1 MTTMLMGSEDSK
13 GTESLVPS
21 GGGSMRRNRRGV
33 ASRFAAIALIVP
45 MLGGCAS
52 RSDRIAAGDPF
63 APGSAPATL
72 TGATLLTDGETP
84 RLLLT
89 GNGPLAPTLYNR
101 EGSTKVVVDIANVV
115 ASPGF
120 EPPRADGVILSSL
133 DMKSFTELGKP
144 HIQFQLTG
152 RSPLEPAITSE
163 SGSPAMSIAL
173 GKAAPAT
180 VATVVVAAA
189 TLPPAA
195 PAQAPEPAL
204 AEPTVKVE
212 DVPRAAPIA
221 HVASAA
227 PEAPAVMSA
236 SAVAPAAMS
245 ASAASPARPAP
256 IAAGADAPPKPVRHA
271 ASGHRA
277 TRLSAVNVRL
287 SDGKLVATLAGN
299 GNFTYETFALENP
312 PRYVVDLPG
321 VLLATPKRVQDVK
334 HSAVSRVR
342 VSQFK
347 GGSEPVTRVVFDL
360 TSPAEPTAKTAP
372 SALALAFGRASAPAA
387 TMSASADAS
396 AVSAA
401 PAAAPEPK
409 PAPAAV
415 RATPE
420 RIAEAQPV
428 PAAGS
433 YEKHE
438 IDDPKEPVVR
448 GGRVLDL
455 TTSPAAVVAARPA
468 APAEEAKAA
477 SPAPAVSAPTDTL
490 NAAPAPKADAPRLV
504 QASPEVHEVKTPPV
518 ALVKPA
524 SAEPRWGK
532 SATAG
537 DKALIE
543 AAEALLVQQDSSSRP
558 HEIANPYEART
569 LGAGD
574 KQYTGEPITLN
585 LKDADIK
592 DTLQRFSE
600 LTQLNIV
607 LDPDVRGTVTV
618 SLQDIPWD
626 QALELILKINQLGY
640 VLEGNIMR
648 IASTNKLTQE
658 ENSRLQFIQAQDK
671 NRPLRTVLQKI
682 SYSNA
687 TEMAATARKV
697 MSSRGDIFID
707 TRSNTLVIKELP
719 DYLPTVLDL
728 IKNLDIASP
737 QVMIEARIV
746 EANRTWSNSIGVV
759 WGFNGVAGAATGNT
773 TGLVFPNSGSVAGNV
788 SLPSGA
794 PQVLQLSLA
803 NVLNTFNLDAEIHA
817 AESRG
822 LVKVISTPKIQTQ
835 TGELASIQSGFQI
848 PVQTTVN
855 NTTSVLYINAT
866 LRLDVTPQI
875 TNEGTVIM
883 DVTIQK
889 REPAVGINIAGGQ
902 NIPLTTRDAKTR
914 LMVRDGGTAVIGG
927 IFKIT
932 TNDSQSMIPGLW
944 KIPILGNLFRSRD
957 VSETTDELM
966 IFITPRIIR

>member
-1 MTTMLMGSEDSK
+1 M
-13 GTESLVPS
+13 
-21 GGGSMRRNRRGV
+21 
-33 ASRFAAIALIVP
+33 SRFAALALAGAV
-45 MLGGCAS
+45 LGGCAS
-52 RSDRIAAGDPF
+52 RNDRVAAGNPSG
-63 APGSAPATL
+63 AGPATL

-84 RLLLT
+84 RLLLS
-89 GNGPLAPTLYNR
+89 GSGSFSPTLYNR

-115 ASPGF
+115 VSPGL
-120 EPPRADGVILSSL
+120 EPPRADGLILSRL
-133 DMKSFTELGKP
+133 DMKSFTEMGKP
-144 HIQFQLTG
+144 HIQFELTG
-152 RSPLEPAITSE
+152 RSALAPAITSE
-163 SGSPAMSIAL
+163 SGSPVMAITLA
-173 GKAAPAT
+173 KAAPAET
-180 VATVVVAAA
+180 TMASAA
-189 TLPPAA
+189 LPVSVPPAA
-195 PAQAPEPAL
+195 EQARAPEPAP
-204 AEPTVKVE
+204 AEPAVKVE
-212 DVPRAAPIA
+212 DVPSRAAA
-221 HVASAA
+221 
-227 PEAPAVMSA
+227 
-236 SAVAPAAMS
+236 
-245 ASAASPARPAP
+245 
-256 IAAGADAPPKPVRHA
+256 ADAPPVPVRHA
-271 ASGHRA
+271 AAGRAA
-277 TRLSAVNVRL
+277 TRLSGVSVRV
-287 SDGKLVATLAGN
+287 SDGNLVATLAGN
-299 GNFTYETFALENP
+299 GSFTYETFSLENP

-321 VLLATPKRVQDVK
+321 VLLATPKRAQDVR
-334 HSAVSRVR
+334 HAAVSRVR

-347 GGSEPVTRVVFDL
+347 AGPEPVTRVVFDL
-360 TSPAEPTAKTAP
+360 ASPSEPAAKASP
-372 SALALAFGRASAPAA
+372 SALALVFGSASAPATRIAAASAPAAMSASAVAPA
-387 TMSASADAS
+387 TMSASA
-396 AVSAA
+396 VA
-401 PAAAPEPK
+401 PAAAREPAPESAPEPQ
-409 PAPAAV
+409 PAQVSAPPEKIA
-415 RATPE
+415 ATP
-420 RIAEAQPV
+420 AV
-428 PAAGS
+428 PAAAS

-438 IDDPKEPVVR
+438 TEDPPVASEGRTLDVTTSSAGSSTAVSSAVRTSPPADEAKAAPPAPAPPAAPVVVATVQAPKSEATASR
-448 GGRVLDL
+448 LVQE
-455 TTSPAAVVAARPA
+455 SSEVHEIKAPPAVPA
-468 APAEEAKAA
+468 APAR
-477 SPAPAVSAPTDTL
+477 SV
-490 NAAPAPKADAPRLV
+490 
-504 QASPEVHEVKTPPV
+504 
-518 ALVKPA
+518 
-524 SAEPRWGK
+524 SAEPRRKKG
-532 SATAG
+532 ATAE

-543 AAEALLVQQDSSSRP
+543 AAEALLVQQDGSSRP
-558 HEIANPYEART
+558 REIANPYETRT
-569 LGAGD
+569 LGSGD

-648 IASTNKLTQE
+648 IASTAKLTQE
-658 ENSRLQFIQAQDK
+658 ENSRLQFLQAQDK
-671 NRPLRTVLQKI
+671 NRPLRTVLQKV
-682 SYSNA
+682 SYANA
-687 TEMAATARKV
+687 SEMAATARKV

-746 EANRTWSNSIGVV
+746 EANRTFSNEVGIV
-759 WGFNGVAGAATGNT
+759 WGFNGVADAAHGNT
-773 TGLVFPNSGSVAGNV
+773 TGLVFPNSGTVDGNV

-794 PQVLQLSLA
+794 PQVLRLTLA
-803 NVLNTFNLDAEIHA
+803 NVLDTFALDASLHA

-822 LVKVISTPKIQTQ
+822 LVKVISTPKVQTQ

-932 TNDSQSMIPGLW
+932 TNDGQSMIPGLW
-944 KIPILGNLFRSRD
+944 KIPILGNLFRSRTQTE
-957 VSETTDELM
+957 STDELM

>member
-1 MTTMLMGSEDSK
+1 
-13 GTESLVPS
+13 
-21 GGGSMRRNRRGV
+21 MRRNRRGV
-33 ASRFAAIALIVP
+33 ASRFAALALIVP
-45 MLGGCAS
+45 VLGGCAS
-52 RSDRIAAGDPF
+52 RGDRLAAGDPS
-63 APGSAPATL
+63 AVGAAPAAL

-89 GNGPLAPTLYNR
+89 GAGPLAPTLYNR
-101 EGSTKVVVDIANVV
+101 EGSTKVVVDIANAVV
-115 ASPGF
+115 SPGL
-120 EPPRADGVILSSL
+120 EPPRADGLILSRL
-133 DMKSFTELGKP
+133 DMKSFTEMGKP
-144 HIQFQLTG
+144 HIQFELTG
-152 RSPLEPAITSE
+152 RFPLAPAITSD

-173 GKAAPAT
+173 GKAVPATTTAAAETAVEGVANAPTKTPAEGPEPAPA
-180 VATVVVAAA
+180 
-189 TLPPAA
+189 
-195 PAQAPEPAL
+195 EPAL
-204 AEPTVKVE
+204 AV
-212 DVPRAAPIA
+212 
-221 HVASAA
+221 SAA
-227 PEAPAVMSA
+227 FVANGGLEA
-236 SAVAPAAMS
+236 
-245 ASAASPARPAP
+245 PARPAP
-256 IAAGADAPPKPVRHA
+256 PGPAADAPPVPVRHA
-271 ASGHRA
+271 ASGRPA
-277 TRLSAVNVRL
+277 TRLSAVNVQL
-287 SDGKLVATLAGN
+287 SDGNLVTTLAGN
-299 GNFTYETFALENP
+299 GSFAYETFALENP

-321 VLLATPKRVQDVK
+321 VLLATPKRAQDVK
-334 HSAVSRVR
+334 HAAVSRVR
-342 VSQFK
+342 ISQFK
-347 GGSEPVTRVVFDL
+347 GGSDPVTRVVFDL
-360 TSPAEPTAKTAP
+360 ASPAEPLARTSS
-372 SALALAFGRASAPAA
+372 SALALAFPRASAPAPA
-387 TMSASADAS
+387 VVSASAPAS
-396 AVSAA
+396 AVAASHAPQESAPEPEPAPVRAA
-401 PAAAPEPK
+401 PKQIAAAPK
-409 PAPAAV
+409 
-415 RATPE
+415 
-420 RIAEAQPV
+420 V

-433 YEKHE
+433 YERHE
-438 IDDPKEPVVR
+438 VDDPREPVVSE
-448 GGRVLDL
+448 GRALDV
-455 TTSPAAVVAARPA
+455 TTPSEARPVASAPMA
-468 APAEEAKAA
+468 AATPVA
-477 SPAPAVSAPTDTL
+477 PAPAPPASAP
-490 NAAPAPKADAPRLV
+490 PAPVSLTVASAPKSDAPRL
-504 QASPEVHEVKTPPV
+504 APSPPEVREVKAPPMV
-518 ALVKPA
+518 PAKSA
-524 SAEPRWGK
+524 SAEPHRK
-532 SATAG
+532 KAAMAE

-543 AAEALLVQQDSSSRP
+543 AAEALLLQQEGSSRP
-558 HEIANPYEART
+558 REIANPYEART

-658 ENSRLQFIQAQDK
+658 ENSRLQFLQAQDK
-671 NRPLRTVLQKI
+671 NRPLRTVLQKV
-682 SYSNA
+682 SYANA
-687 TEMAATARKV
+687 AEMAATARKV
-697 MSSRGDIFID
+697 MSARGDIFID

-746 EANRTWSNSIGVV
+746 EANRTFSNEVGIV
-759 WGFNGVAGAATGNT
+759 WGFGGVADASHGNT
-773 TGLVFPNSGSVAGNV
+773 TGLVFPNTGTVDGNV

-794 PQVLQLSLA
+794 PQVLHLTLA
-803 NVLNTFNLDAEIHA
+803 NVLDTFRLDASLHA

-822 LVKVISTPKIQTQ
+822 LVKVVSTPKIQTQ
-835 TGELASIQSGFQI
+835 TGEQASIQSGFQI

-883 DVTIQK
+883 DVSIQK

-932 TNDSQSMIPGLW
+932 TNDGQSMIPGLW
-944 KIPILGNLFRSRD
+944 KIPILGNLFRSRTQTE
-957 VSETTDELM
+957 STDELM

>member
-1 MTTMLMGSEDSK
+1 MSMTTMLMGSRNSK
-13 GTESLVPS
+13 GTGDLVSS

-33 ASRFAAIALIVP
+33 ASRFAALALIVP
-45 MLGGCAS
+45 VLGGCAS
-52 RSDRIAAGDPF
+52 RSDRVVAGKAPAAG
-63 APGSAPATL
+63 AGPATL

-89 GNGPLAPTLYNR
+89 ANGPLAPTLYNR
-101 EGSTKVVVDIANVV
+101 EGSTKVVVDVANAVM
-115 ASPGF
+115 SPGL
-120 EPPRADGVILSSL
+120 EPPRADGVVLSRL
-133 DMKSFTELGKP
+133 DMKSFTEMGKP
-144 HIQFQLTG
+144 HIQFELTG
-152 RSPLEPAITSE
+152 RGPIEPTITSD
-163 SGSPAMSIAL
+163 SGSPAMAIAL
-173 GKAAPAT
+173 GKPAPPVLAAPPAS
-180 VATVVVAAA
+180 AAPLAA
-189 TLPPAA
+189 TLAAIDSGRPAE
-195 PAQAPEPAL
+195 PVPVEPA
-204 AEPTVKVE
+204 VKVE
-212 DVPRAAPIA
+212 DVASPAVLAAPA
-221 HVASAA
+221 ASSAVASAA
-227 PEAPAVMSA
+227 PEADAKPAQ
-236 SAVAPAAMS
+236 AVADAA
-245 ASAASPARPAP
+245 PV
-256 IAAGADAPPKPVRHA
+256 PVRHA
-271 ASGHRA
+271 ALGRPA
-277 TRLSAVNVRL
+277 TRLSAVSVQTI
-287 SDGKLVATLAGN
+287 DGKLVATLAGN
-299 GNFTYETFALENP
+299 GSFAYETFALDNP

-321 VLLATPKRVQDVK
+321 VLLATAKKSQDVR
-334 HSAVSRVR
+334 HAAVSRVR

-360 TSPAEPTAKTAP
+360 TSLAEPAAKQAA
-372 SALALAFGRASAPAA
+372 SALAISFGGVSTLAARASAPALA
-387 TMSASADAS
+387 PGPDAP
-396 AVSAA
+396 
-401 PAAAPEPK
+401 PAAASVPEARISPEIPAEPK
-409 PAPAAV
+409 PGLV
-415 RATPE
+415 RAAPE
-420 RIAEAQPV
+420 IVAAAAPV

-438 IDDPKEPVVR
+438 VDDPKEPVVR
-448 GGRVLDL
+448 EGRVLDV
-455 TTSPAAVVAARPA
+455 TTSPAASPVK
-468 APAEEAKAA
+468 APPV
-477 SPAPAVSAPTDTL
+477 PAPVVRTVPV
-490 NAAPAPKADAPRLV
+490 AAPAPQSDTPRLV
-504 QASPEVHEVKTPPV
+504 QVSPEVHEVMAPPPV
-518 ALVKPA
+518 PA
-524 SAEPRWGK
+524 APTKTAAAVEPRRRK
-532 SATAG
+532 APTAE

-543 AAEALLVQQDSSSRP
+543 AAEALLVQQDASSRP
-558 HEIANPYEART
+558 REIVNPYEART
-569 LGAGD
+569 LGSGD

-682 SYSNA
+682 SYGNA
-687 TEMAATARKV
+687 QEMAATARKV
-697 MSSRGDIFID
+697 MSARGDIFID

-737 QVMIEARIV
+737 QVMIEARII
-746 EANRTWSNSIGVV
+746 EANRTFSNEIGIV
-759 WGFNGVAGAATGNT
+759 WGFNGVADASHGNT
-773 TGLVFPNSGSVAGNV
+773 TGLVFPNSGSVEGNV

-794 PQVLQLSLA
+794 PQVLHLSLA
-803 NVLNTFNLDAEIHA
+803 NVLNTFSLDAAIHA

-822 LVKVISTPKIQTQ
+822 LVKVVSTPKVQTQ

-932 TNDSQSMIPGLW
+932 TNDGQSMIPGLW
-944 KIPILGNLFRSRD
+944 KIPILGNLFRSRTQTE
-957 VSETTDELM
+957 STDELM

>member
-1 MTTMLMGSEDSK
+1 MTTKLMGTRNSK
-13 GTESLVPS
+13 GTGDLVPS
-21 GGGSMRRNRRGV
+21 GGGSMRRNRRGFM
-33 ASRFAAIALIVP
+33 SRFAALALVGAV
-45 MLGGCAS
+45 LGGCAS
-52 RSDRIAAGDPF
+52 RSDRVAAGNPS
-63 APGSAPATL
+63 ATGLPANGVAPATL

-84 RLLLT
+84 RLLLS
-89 GNGPLAPTLYNR
+89 GNGPLSPTLYNR
-101 EGSTKVVVDIANVV
+101 EGSTKVVVDIANAVV
-115 ASPGF
+115 SPGL
-120 EPPRADGVILSSL
+120 EPPRADGVVLSRL
-133 DMKSFTELGKP
+133 DMKSFTEMGKP
-144 HIQFQLTG
+144 HIQFELTG
-152 RSPLEPAITSE
+152 RSPLAPAITSE
-163 SGSPAMSIAL
+163 SGSPAMAIAL
-173 GKAAPAT
+173 GKASPTAAVPDLKVASALPAPA
-180 VATVVVAAA
+180 
-189 TLPPAA
+189 PI
-195 PAQAPEPAL
+195 APEPAP

-212 DVPRAAPIA
+212 NVAADMG
-221 HVASAA
+221 ASAPPPATVSA
-227 PEAPAVMSA
+227 PPLV
-236 SAVAPAAMS
+236 
-245 ASAASPARPAP
+245 
-256 IAAGADAPPKPVRHA
+256 IAGADQPPVPVRHA
-271 ASGHRA
+271 ATGRAA
-277 TRLSAVNVRL
+277 TRLSAVGVQV

-299 GNFTYETFALENP
+299 GSFAYETFALQNP

-321 VLLATPKRVQDVK
+321 VLLAMPKRTQDVK

-347 GGSEPVTRVVFDL
+347 AGPEPVTRVVFDL
-360 TSPAEPTAKTAP
+360 ASPSEPAAKASP
-372 SALALAFGRASAPAA
+372 SALALVFGSSVMRRLIGHERLRIRSGGRSGGRPGTKTPEPQPAR
-387 TMSASADAS
+387 
-396 AVSAA
+396 VNAA
-401 PAAAPEPK
+401 PEKVAAAP
-409 PAPAAV
+409 
-415 RATPE
+415 
-420 RIAEAQPV
+420 PV
-428 PAAGS
+428 PAAAS

-438 IDDPKEPVVR
+438 VDDPKEPVVSE
-448 GGRVLDL
+448 GRALDV
-455 TTSPAAVVAARPA
+455 TTSAAASSRPA
-468 APAEEAKAA
+468 ASAAQEEAPAA
-477 SPAPAVSAPTDTL
+477 ESKSAPVQPAPAPAVATLSAPKPEAT
-490 NAAPAPKADAPRLV
+490 RLV
-504 QASPEVHEVKTPPV
+504 QASPEVHEVKAPPS
-518 ALVKPA
+518 APAPPTRSA
-524 SAEPRWGK
+524 SAEPRRK
-532 SATAG
+532 KVATAE

-543 AAEALLVQQDSSSRP
+543 AAEALLVQQDGSSRP
-558 HEIANPYEART
+558 REIANPYEART
-569 LGAGD
+569 LGSGD

-648 IASTNKLTQE
+648 IASTTKLTQE
-658 ENSRLQFIQAQDK
+658 ENSRLQFLLAQDK

-682 SYSNA
+682 SYANA
-687 TEMAATARKV
+687 QEMAATARKV
-697 MSSRGDIFID
+697 MSARGDIFID
-707 TRSNTLVIKELP
+707 ARSNTLVIKELP

-746 EANRTWSNSIGVV
+746 EANRTFSNEVGIV
-759 WGFNGVAGAATGNT
+759 WGFTGVADASHGNT
-773 TGLVFPNSGSVAGNV
+773 TGLVFPNSGAVAGNV

-794 PQVLQLSLA
+794 PQVLKLSLA
-803 NVLNTFNLDAEIHA
+803 NVLDTFHLDASLHA

-822 LVKVISTPKIQTQ
+822 LVKVISTPKVQTQ
-835 TGELASIQSGFQI
+835 TGEEASIQSGFQI

-883 DVTIQK
+883 NITIQK

-932 TNDSQSMIPGLW
+932 TNDGQSMIPGLW
-944 KIPILGNLFRSRD
+944 KIPILGNLFRSRTQTE
-957 VSETTDELM
+957 STDELM

>member
-1 MTTMLMGSEDSK
+1 M
-13 GTESLVPS
+13 
-21 GGGSMRRNRRGV
+21 
-33 ASRFAAIALIVP
+33 SRFAALALVGP
-45 MLGGCAS
+45 VLGGCAS
-52 RSDRIAAGDPF
+52 RNDRVTAGNPS
-63 APGSAPATL
+63 ATGVSANGVAPATL

-84 RLLLT
+84 RLLLS
-89 GNGPLAPTLYNR
+89 GNGPLSPTLYNR
-101 EGSTKVVVDIANVV
+101 EGSTKVVVDIANAVV
-115 ASPGF
+115 SPGL
-120 EPPRADGVILSSL
+120 EPPRADGVILSRL
-133 DMKSFTELGKP
+133 DMKSFTEMGKP
-144 HIQFQLTG
+144 HIQFELTG

-163 SGSPAMSIAL
+163 SGSPAMAIAL
-173 GKAAPAT
+173 GKAATAT
-180 VATVVVAAA
+180 TMASA
-189 TLPPAA
+189 TLPASAPLAAGPAK
-195 PAQAPEPAL
+195 APEPAP
-204 AEPTVKVE
+204 AEPAVKVE
-212 DVPRAAPIA
+212 DVPAAVSASTASSMKASIG
-221 HVASAA
+221 ASAA
-227 PEAPAVMSA
+227 APAPV
-236 SAVAPAAMS
+236 
-245 ASAASPARPAP
+245 
-256 IAAGADAPPKPVRHA
+256 AAGADAPPVPVRHA
-271 ASGHRA
+271 AAGRAA
-277 TRLSAVNVRL
+277 TRLSGVSVQVSN
-287 SDGKLVATLAGN
+287 GKLVATLAGN
-299 GNFTYETFALENP
+299 GSFAYETFALENP

-321 VLLATPKRVQDVK
+321 VLLAMSKRAQDVK
-334 HSAVSRVR
+334 HSTVSRVR

-347 GGSEPVTRVVFDL
+347 TGAEPVTRVVFDL
-360 TSPAEPTAKTAP
+360 ASLSEPAAKASP
-372 SALALAFGRASAPAA
+372 SALALVF
-387 TMSASADAS
+387 MSASAASSMNAS
-396 AVSAA
+396 AGASATA
-401 PAAAPEPK
+401 AMSASNASEPQPALVRAAPEK
-409 PAPAAV
+409 VA
-415 RATPE
+415 ATP
-420 RIAEAQPV
+420 PV
-428 PAAGS
+428 PAAAS

-438 IDDPKEPVVR
+438 IDDPKEPVVSE
-448 GGRVLDL
+448 GRALDV
-455 TTSPAAVVAARPA
+455 TTSSSSAGSSAQASAAVRTA
-468 APAEEAKAA
+468 APAGESKAA
-477 SPAPAVSAPTDTL
+477 APPPAS
-490 NAAPAPKADAPRLV
+490 AAPAPLAPPAAPVAVATVPAPKSETTHLV
-504 QASPEVHEVKTPPV
+504 QASPEVHEVKAPP
-518 ALVKPA
+518 AAPA
-524 SAEPRWGK
+524 KSVSAEPRRK
-532 SATAG
+532 KVVTAE
-537 DKALIE
+537 DRALIE

-558 HEIANPYEART
+558 HEIANPYETRT
-569 LGAGD
+569 LGAGE

-648 IASTNKLTQE
+648 IASTTKLTQE
-658 ENSRLQFIQAQDK
+658 ENSRLQFLQAQDK

-682 SYSNA
+682 SYANA
-687 TEMAATARKV
+687 NEMAATARKV
-697 MSSRGDIFID
+697 MSARGDIFID

-728 IKNLDIASP
+728 IKNLDVASP

-746 EANRTWSNSIGVV
+746 EANRTFSNSIGVV
-759 WGFNGVAGAATGNT
+759 WDFNGVAGAATGNT

-794 PQVLQLSLA
+794 PQVLSLSLA
-803 NVLNTFNLDAEIHA
+803 NVLNTFNLDAALHA

-822 LVKVISTPKIQTQ
+822 LVKVISTPKVQTQ
-835 TGELASIQSGFQI
+835 TGEEASIQSGFQI

-883 DVTIQK
+883 NITIQK

-932 TNDSQSMIPGLW
+932 TNDGQSMIPGLW

-957 VSETTDELM
+957 QTESTDELM

>member
-1 MTTMLMGSEDSK
+1 MTTKLMGTRNSK
-13 GTESLVPS
+13 GTGDLVPS
-21 GGGSMRRNRRGV
+21 GGGSMRRNRRGSM
-33 ASRFAAIALIVP
+33 SRFAALALVGAV
-45 MLGGCAS
+45 LGGCAS
-52 RSDRIAAGDPF
+52 RSDRVASGNPSATGMP
-63 APGSAPATL
+63 ANGVAPATL

-84 RLLLT
+84 RLLLS
-89 GNGPLAPTLYNR
+89 GNGPLSPTLYNR
-101 EGSTKVVVDIANVV
+101 EGSTKVVVDIANAVV
-115 ASPGF
+115 SPGL
-120 EPPRADGVILSSL
+120 EPPRADGVVLSRL
-133 DMKSFTELGKP
+133 DMKSFTEMGKP
-144 HIQFQLTG
+144 HIQFELTG
-152 RSPLEPAITSE
+152 RSPLAPAITSE
-163 SGSPAMSIAL
+163 SGSPAMAIAL
-173 GKAAPAT
+173 GKAAPTAAVPDLK
-180 VATVVVAAA
+180 VASAA
-189 TLPPAA
+189 LPA
-195 PAQAPEPAL
+195 PAPVAPAP

-212 DVPRAAPIA
+212 DVAADMR
-221 HVASAA
+221 ASAPPPATVSA
-227 PEAPAVMSA
+227 PPLV
-236 SAVAPAAMS
+236 
-245 ASAASPARPAP
+245 
-256 IAAGADAPPKPVRHA
+256 IAGADQPPVPVRHA
-271 ASGHRA
+271 ATGRAA
-277 TRLSAVNVRL
+277 TRLSAVGVHV

-299 GNFTYETFALENP
+299 GSFTYETFALQNP

-321 VLLATPKRVQDVK
+321 VLLAMPKRAQDVK

-347 GGSEPVTRVVFDL
+347 AGPEPVTRVVFDL
-360 TSPAEPTAKTAP
+360 ASPSEPAAKASP
-372 SALALAFGRASAPAA
+372 SALALVFGSSATSASSGKSASAS
-387 TMSASADAS
+387 MSASGNAP
-396 AVSAA
+396 AVA
-401 PAAAPEPK
+401 PAAAKAPEPQ
-409 PAPAAV
+409 PAIV
-415 RATPE
+415 RAAPE
-420 RIAEAQPV
+420 KIAAAPPV
-428 PAAGS
+428 PAAAS

-438 IDDPKEPVVR
+438 VDDPKEPVVSE
-448 GGRVLDL
+448 GRALDV
-455 TTSPAAVVAARPA
+455 TTSAAPSRPA
-468 APAEEAKAA
+468 ASAA
-477 SPAPAVSAPTDTL
+477 QIEAPAVATLSAPKPEAT
-490 NAAPAPKADAPRLV
+490 RLV
-504 QASPEVHEVKTPPV
+504 QASPEVHEVKSPPS
-518 ALVKPA
+518 APAPPTRSA
-524 SAEPRWGK
+524 SAEPRRK
-532 SATAG
+532 KVATAE

-543 AAEALLVQQDSSSRP
+543 AAEALLVQQDGSSRP
-558 HEIANPYEART
+558 REIANPYETRT
-569 LGAGD
+569 LGSGD

-648 IASTNKLTQE
+648 IASTTKLTQE
-658 ENSRLQFIQAQDK
+658 ENARQQFLLAQDK

-682 SYSNA
+682 SYANA
-687 TEMAATARKV
+687 NEMAATARKV
-697 MSSRGDIFID
+697 MSARGDIFID
-707 TRSNTLVIKELP
+707 ARSNTLIIKELP

-746 EANRTWSNSIGVV
+746 EANRTFSNEVGIV
-759 WGFNGVAGAATGNT
+759 WGFTGVADASHGNT
-773 TGLVFPNSGSVAGNV
+773 TGLVFPNAGNVAGNV

-794 PQVLQLSLA
+794 PQVLRLSLA
-803 NVLNTFNLDAEIHA
+803 NVLDTFHLDASLHA

-822 LVKVISTPKIQTQ
+822 LVKVISTPKVQTQ
-835 TGELASIQSGFQI
+835 TGEEASIQSGFQI

-883 DVTIQK
+883 NITIQK

-932 TNDSQSMIPGLW
+932 TNDGQSMIPGLW
-944 KIPILGNLFRSRD
+944 KIPILGNLFRSRTQTE
-957 VSETTDELM
+957 STDELM

>member
-1 MTTMLMGSEDSK
+1 
-13 GTESLVPS
+13 
-21 GGGSMRRNRRGV
+21 MRRNRRGFM
-33 ASRFAAIALIVP
+33 SRFAALALVGP
-45 MLGGCAS
+45 VLGGCAS
-52 RSDRIAAGDPF
+52 RNDRIAAGNPS
-63 APGSAPATL
+63 AAGMSANGVAPATL

-84 RLLLT
+84 RLLLS
-89 GNGPLAPTLYNR
+89 GNGPLSPTLYNR
-101 EGSTKVVVDIANVV
+101 EGSTKVVVDIANAVV
-115 ASPGF
+115 SPGL
-120 EPPRADGVILSSL
+120 EPPRADGVILSRL
-133 DMKSFTELGKP
+133 DMKSFTEMGKP
-144 HIQFQLTG
+144 HIQFELTG

-163 SGSPAMSIAL
+163 SGSPAMAIAL
-173 GKAAPAT
+173 GKAATAT
-180 VATVVVAAA
+180 TMASA
-189 TLPPAA
+189 TLPASAPLAAGPAK
-195 PAQAPEPAL
+195 APEPAP
-204 AEPTVKVE
+204 AEPAVKVE
-212 DVPRAAPIA
+212 DVPAAVSASTASSMKASIG
-221 HVASAA
+221 ASAA
-227 PEAPAVMSA
+227 APAPV
-236 SAVAPAAMS
+236 
-245 ASAASPARPAP
+245 
-256 IAAGADAPPKPVRHA
+256 AAGADAPPVPVRHA
-271 ASGHRA
+271 AAGRAA
-277 TRLSAVNVRL
+277 TRLSGVSVQVSN
-287 SDGKLVATLAGN
+287 GKLVATLAGN
-299 GNFTYETFALENP
+299 GSFAYETFALENP

-321 VLLATPKRVQDVK
+321 VLLAMSKRAQDVK
-334 HSAVSRVR
+334 HSTVSRVR

-347 GGSEPVTRVVFDL
+347 TGAEPVTRVVFDL
-360 TSPAEPTAKTAP
+360 ASLSEPAAKASP
-372 SALALAFGRASAPAA
+372 SALALVF
-387 TMSASADAS
+387 MSASAASSMNAS
-396 AVSAA
+396 AGASATA
-401 PAAAPEPK
+401 AMSASNASEPQPALVRAAPEK
-409 PAPAAV
+409 VA
-415 RATPE
+415 ATP
-420 RIAEAQPV
+420 PV
-428 PAAGS
+428 PAAAS

-438 IDDPKEPVVR
+438 IDDPKEPVVSE
-448 GGRVLDL
+448 GRALDV
-455 TTSPAAVVAARPA
+455 TTSSSSAGSSAQASAAVRTA
-468 APAEEAKAA
+468 APAGESKAA
-477 SPAPAVSAPTDTL
+477 APPPAS
-490 NAAPAPKADAPRLV
+490 AAPAPLAPPAAPVAVATVPAPKSETTHLV
-504 QASPEVHEVKTPPV
+504 QASPEVHEVKAPP
-518 ALVKPA
+518 AAPA
-524 SAEPRWGK
+524 KSVSAEPRRK
-532 SATAG
+532 KVVTAE
-537 DKALIE
+537 DRALIE

-558 HEIANPYEART
+558 HEIANPYETRT
-569 LGAGD
+569 LGAGE

-648 IASTNKLTQE
+648 IASTTKLTQE
-658 ENSRLQFIQAQDK
+658 ENSRLQFLQAQDK

-682 SYSNA
+682 SYANA
-687 TEMAATARKV
+687 NEMAATARKV
-697 MSSRGDIFID
+697 MSARGDIFID

-728 IKNLDIASP
+728 IKNLDVASP

-746 EANRTWSNSIGVV
+746 EANRTFSNSIGVV
-759 WGFNGVAGAATGNT
+759 WDFNGVAGAATGNT

-794 PQVLQLSLA
+794 PQVLSLSLA
-803 NVLNTFNLDAEIHA
+803 NVLNTFNLDAALHA

-822 LVKVISTPKIQTQ
+822 LVKVISTPKVQTQ
-835 TGELASIQSGFQI
+835 TGEEASIQSGFQI

-883 DVTIQK
+883 NITIQK

-932 TNDSQSMIPGLW
+932 TNDGQSMIPGLW

-957 VSETTDELM
+957 QTESTDELM

>member
-1 MTTMLMGSEDSK
+1 
-13 GTESLVPS
+13 
-21 GGGSMRRNRRGV
+21 MRRNRRGFM
-33 ASRFAAIALIVP
+33 SRFAALALVGP
-45 MLGGCAS
+45 VLGGCAS
-52 RSDRIAAGDPF
+52 RNDRVTAGNPS
-63 APGSAPATL
+63 ATGVSANGVAPATL

-84 RLLLT
+84 RLLLS
-89 GNGPLAPTLYNR
+89 GNGPLSPTLYNR
-101 EGSTKVVVDIANVV
+101 EGSTKVVVDIANAVV
-115 ASPGF
+115 SPGL
-120 EPPRADGVILSSL
+120 EPPRADGVILSRL
-133 DMKSFTELGKP
+133 DMKSFTEMGKP
-144 HIQFQLTG
+144 HIQFELTG

-163 SGSPAMSIAL
+163 SGSPAMAIAL
-173 GKAAPAT
+173 GKAATAT
-180 VATVVVAAA
+180 TMASA
-189 TLPPAA
+189 TLPASAPLAAGPAKALEPA
-195 PAQAPEPAL
+195 PAEPA
-204 AEPTVKVE
+204 VKVE
-212 DVPRAAPIA
+212 DVPAAVSASTASSMKASIG
-221 HVASAA
+221 ASAA
-227 PEAPAVMSA
+227 APAPV
-236 SAVAPAAMS
+236 
-245 ASAASPARPAP
+245 
-256 IAAGADAPPKPVRHA
+256 AAGADAPPVPVRHA
-271 ASGHRA
+271 AAGRAA
-277 TRLSAVNVRL
+277 TRLSGVSVQVSN
-287 SDGKLVATLAGN
+287 GKLVATLAGN
-299 GNFTYETFALENP
+299 GSFAYETFALENP

-321 VLLATPKRVQDVK
+321 VLLAMSKRAQDVK
-334 HSAVSRVR
+334 HSTVSRVR

-347 GGSEPVTRVVFDL
+347 TGAEPVTRVVFDL
-360 TSPAEPTAKTAP
+360 ASLSEPAAKASP
-372 SALALAFGRASAPAA
+372 SALALVF
-387 TMSASADAS
+387 MSASAASSMNAS
-396 AVSAA
+396 AGASATA
-401 PAAAPEPK
+401 AMSASNASEPQPALVRAAPEK
-409 PAPAAV
+409 VA
-415 RATPE
+415 ATP
-420 RIAEAQPV
+420 PV
-428 PAAGS
+428 PAAAS

-438 IDDPKEPVVR
+438 IDDPKEPVVSE
-448 GGRVLDL
+448 GRALDV
-455 TTSPAAVVAARPA
+455 TTSSSSAGSSAQASAAVRTA
-468 APAEEAKAA
+468 APAGESKAA
-477 SPAPAVSAPTDTL
+477 APPPAS
-490 NAAPAPKADAPRLV
+490 AAPAPLASPAAPVAVATVPAPKSETTHLV
-504 QASPEVHEVKTPPV
+504 QASPEVHEVKAPP
-518 ALVKPA
+518 AAPA
-524 SAEPRWGK
+524 KSVSAEPRRK
-532 SATAG
+532 KVVTAE
-537 DKALIE
+537 DRALIE

-558 HEIANPYEART
+558 HEIANPYETRT
-569 LGAGD
+569 LGAGE

-648 IASTNKLTQE
+648 IASTTKLTQE
-658 ENSRLQFIQAQDK
+658 ENSRLQFLQAQDK

-682 SYSNA
+682 SYANA
-687 TEMAATARKV
+687 NEMAATARKV
-697 MSSRGDIFID
+697 MSARGDIFID

-728 IKNLDIASP
+728 IKNLDVASP

-746 EANRTWSNSIGVV
+746 EANRTFSNSIGVV
-759 WGFNGVAGAATGNT
+759 WDFNGVAGAATGNT

-794 PQVLQLSLA
+794 PQVLSLSLA
-803 NVLNTFNLDAEIHA
+803 NVLNTFNLDAALHA

-822 LVKVISTPKIQTQ
+822 LVKVISTPKVQTQ
-835 TGELASIQSGFQI
+835 TGEEASIQSGFQI

-883 DVTIQK
+883 NITIQK

-932 TNDSQSMIPGLW
+932 TNDGQSMIPGLW

-957 VSETTDELM
+957 QTESTDELM

>member
-1 MTTMLMGSEDSK
+1 MSMTTMLMGSEDSK
-13 GTESLVPS
+13 GTGSLVPS

-52 RSDRIAAGDPF
+52 RSDRIAAGDPY

-72 TGATLLTDGETP
+72 TGATLLTDGEKP

-101 EGSTKVVVDIANVV
+101 EGSTKVVVDIANAV

-180 VATVVVAAA
+180 PAALVAAAA

-195 PAQAPEPAL
+195 PALAPEPAP

-212 DVPRAAPIA
+212 DVPRAAPVA
-221 HVASAA
+221 HVATAA
-227 PEAPAVMSA
+227 
-236 SAVAPAAMS
+236 
-245 ASAASPARPAP
+245 
-256 IAAGADAPPKPVRHA
+256 PKPVRHA
-271 ASGHRA
+271 ASGHLA
-277 TRLSAVNVRL
+277 TRLSAVNVQL

-321 VLLATPKRVQDVK
+321 VLLATTKRVQDVN
-334 HSAVSRVR
+334 HFAVSRVR

-347 GGSEPVTRVVFDL
+347 GGSDPVTRVVFDL
-360 TSPAEPTAKTAP
+360 ASPAEPAAKTAP
-372 SALALAFGRASAPAA
+372 SALAFAFGRASAPAA

-396 AVSAA
+396 AVRAA
-401 PAAAPEPK
+401 PGAASEPK
-409 PAPAAV
+409 PALV

-448 GGRVLDL
+448 EGRAMDL

-477 SPAPAVSAPTDTL
+477 SPAPAVSAPGDTL
-490 NAAPAPKADAPRLV
+490 HASPAQKADAPRLV

-524 SAEPRWGK
+524 SVEPRRKK
-532 SATAG
+532 SATAE

-543 AAEALLVQQDSSSRP
+543 AAEALLVQQDGSSRP
-558 HEIANPYEART
+558 REIANPYEART

-648 IASTNKLTQE
+648 IASTRKLTDE
-658 ENSRLQFIQAQDK
+658 EKSRLEFIQAQDK
-671 NRPLRTVLQKI
+671 NRPLRTVLQKV

-728 IKNLDIASP
+728 IKNLDVASP

-746 EANRTWSNSIGVV
+746 EATRTFSNQIGIT
-759 WGFNGVAGAATGNT
+759 WGFNGAADAAHGNT
-773 TGLVFPNSGSVAGNV
+773 TGLVFPNSGTVDGNV

-794 PQVLQLSLA
+794 GQVLHLSLA
-803 NVLNTFNLDAEIHA
+803 NVLNTFNLDAAIHA

-822 LVKVISTPKIQTQ
+822 LAKVISTPKVQTQ
-835 TGELASIQSGFQI
+835 TGELASIQSGFQL

-883 DVTIQK
+883 DITIQK
-889 REPAVGINIAGGQ
+889 REPVAGINIASGQ

-932 TNDSQSMIPGLW
+932 SNDAQSMIPGLW

-957 VSETTDELM
+957 LSETTDELM